1 MGGFM
6 VSSQDTVLEIG
17 HREQLPMKIAF
28 AKSAAKATAELGFAI
43 GSFIVAIGGFLGLFW
58 VAIVCPEIPLVVVAA
73 FVRDPCHPPDPLAT
87 VTRPRAAMCHNRGW
101 ILR

>member
-1 MGGFM
+1 MVTESYAALLLVYAGAEMGGFM
-6 VSSQDTVLEIG
+6 MSSQDTVLEFG

-58 VAIVCPEIPLVVVAA
+58 VRSC
-73 FVRDPCHPPDPLAT
+73 VRRYL
-87 VTRPRAAMCHNRGW
+87 
-101 ILR
+101 